1 MTIVIDKKM
10 SAKKAK
16 EKIMALQKKKQF
28 DAFSFL
34 GKVKKWG
41 DSGVEFQK
49 RIRNEW

>member
-10 SAKKAK
+10 SAKMAK
-16 EKIMALQKKKQF
+16 EKIMQLQKKKQY

-41 DSGVEFQK
+41 DNGVSFQK
-49 RIRNEW
+49 KVRNEW